1 MVSCGAAHTNGGDG
15 MKRSLWENK
24 NKLPQYAP
32 LEQDLEADILIVGG
46 GMAGLL
52 CADRLRR
59 EGADCVL
66 IEADRILRGVTGN
79 TTAKITSQHGFCYE
93 RLLREFGTEKAR
105 GYWQANELAIREYAH
120 LAQTIDCDFQRV
132 DNLIYATDSA
142 EKARKEFKALCK
154 LGIPGEWEDAVPLP
168 VKSAGAIR
176 FRDQAQFDPLKFAA
190 GLLPGL
196 RIYERTP
203 AREFID
209 TTVITDRG
217 KIRAKKIIMATHFPI
232 LNKHGGYFLKMYQQR
247 SYVLA
252 LENAGQ
258 VDGMYLGEGTAGLSF
273 RQAGDLLLLGGG
285 GHRTGKKGGGWK
297 MLEDAARRYY
307 PEARE
312 KYRWAA
318 QDCMT
323 LDGVPY
329 IGRYSA
335 ATENLYVATGFNK
348 WGMTSSMV
356 SAMLL
361 ADLVSGR
368 RNPYEEVFSPER
380 SILRPQLLRNLGE
393 SALHLLKPT
402 VPRCPHLG
410 CALTWNPWERSWDCP
425 CHGSRFS
432 EEGTL
437 LNDPATGDLKNR
449 KK

>member
-1 MVSCGAAHTNGGDG
+1 MVSCGAAHTHGGDG

>member
-1 MVSCGAAHTNGGDG
+1 MVSCEAAHTNGGDG

-24 NKLPQYAP
+24 TKLPQFPP
-32 LEQDLEADILIVGG
+32 LEQELDVDVLIVGG

-59 EGADCVL
+59 EGADCAL
-66 IEADRILRGVTGN
+66 IEGDRILRGVTGN

-93 RLLREFGTEKAR
+93 RLLREFGAKKAK
-105 GYWQANELAIREYAH
+105 GYWQANELAIREYAR

-132 DNLIYATDSA
+132 DNHIYAPDSA
-142 EKARKEFKALCK
+142 EKAKRELLALGQ
-154 LGIPGEWEDAVPLP
+154 LGISGEWEDSVPLP
-168 VKSAGAIR
+168 VKAAGAIR
-176 FRDQAQFDPLKFAA
+176 FRDQAQFDPLKFAS

-196 RIYERTP
+196 RIYENTP
-203 AREFID
+203 AREFIG
-209 TTVITDRG
+209 TTVTTDRG
-217 KIRAKKIIMATHFPI
+217 KIRANKVIMATHFPV
-232 LNKHGGYFLKMYQQR
+232 LNKHGGYFLKLYQQR

-258 VDGMYLGEGTAGLSF
+258 VDGMYLGEGEGGLSF
-273 RQAGDLLLLGGG
+273 RQAGSLLLLGGG
-285 GHRTGKKGGGWK
+285 GHRTGKKGGGWAQ
-297 MLEDAARRYY
+297 LEDVARKHY

-312 KYRWAA
+312 KFRWAA

-335 ATENLYVATGFNK
+335 AAQNLYVATGFNK

-356 SAMLL
+356 SALL
-361 ADLVSGR
+361 LSDLVSGKK
-368 RNPYEEVFSPER
+368 NPYEEVFSPAR
-380 SILRPQLLRNLGE
+380 TVLRPQLLRNLGE

-402 VPRCPHLG
+402 APRCPHLG
-410 CALTWNPWERSWDCP
+410 CALTWNPQERSWDCS

-437 LNDPATGDLKNR
+437 LNDPATGDLKKR
-449 KK
+449 PK